1 MSDVNPV
8 FVAERERILEE
19 YARRAKEVPGEQ
31 YAPWDPATQLMLAER
46 KRIAALMLRRAGVFP
61 GAGDRCLEI
70 GCGALGW
77 MGDLVSWRV
86 AEEQLHG
93 IDLDASR
100 VAALRDTLP
109 FAAIEVGDASEL
121 PWPANQFRLAIAS
134 TVFTSILAPP
144 MRRKV
149 AQEITR
155 VLQPGGALL
164 WYDFAW
170 NNPRNPNVRAVKRKE
185 LASLFPELRGEIRS
199 VTLAPPLARVIAPR
213 SWTLAT
219 LMAAIPALR
228 SHLLAVLVKP

>member
-1 MSDVNPV
+1 MSDLNQV
-8 FVAERERILEE
+8 FVAERERILGE
-19 YARRAKEVPGEQ
+19 YARREKEVPSQQ

-46 KRIAALMLRRAGVFP
+46 KRLAARMLHRAGVFP
-61 GAGDRCLEI
+61 GPGDRCLEV

-77 MGDLVSWRV
+77 IGDLVSWRV
-86 AEEQLHG
+86 GERQIHG

-109 FAAIEVGDASEL
+109 NAAIEAGDATEL
-121 PWPANQFRLAIAS
+121 PWPTNHFRLVIAS

-144 MRRKV
+144 MRQRV

-155 VLQPGGALL
+155 VLLPGGALL

-170 NNPRNPNVRAVKRKE
+170 NNPRNANVRAVTRKE
-185 LASLFPELRGEIRS
+185 LAQLFPDLRGEIRR
-199 VTLAPPLARVIAPR
+199 VTLAPPLARAVAPR
-213 SWTLAT
+213 SWALAT
-219 LMAAIPALR
+219 LMAAIPGLR